1 MDALALAPLLPFD
14 PQMMGS
20 YLPLTLV
27 GLIAGILL
35 GSLVTGMVARRRA
48 QAALFLDQQQHQ
60 QQREQQHQREQ
71 RLAELE
77 NRLSETDAA
86 LNATRTDAARWQ
98 ERSHAA
104 LAQKQALEI
113 ERRESQ
119 LLWQT
124 RLADLQQRLSNS
136 QTELVSERQAREM
149 QQQHAD
155 EKLALLQQNKEQLL
169 QEFEHLSQKIFE
181 QKQQQFTQQS
191 QQGLTS
197 LLTPF
202 REQLDGLRKKVED
215 VHLSDT
221 RDRATLQ
228 AQIVELHKLNQQMST
243 EAHALTTALR
253 GEKKTQGNWGEMVL
267 ETVLERSGLRKGEEY
282 VREESHQDD
291 SGQRYRPDVIIR
303 LPEGKHIVVDSK
315 VSLNAYTDY
324 VNADSELEQA
334 AALKRHVE
342 SVRSH
347 VRSLSDKAYQHLNG
361 LNSPDFVFLFMPVEP
376 AFMLAFQ
383 HDESLFNTAFEQKI
397 VVVTPT
403 TLLATLRTVAS
414 LWAIER
420 RNKST
425 EKLADQAGKLYDKL
439 TVVVDKFEKVG
450 SQLTTLN
457 KGYDEAWNSLKSGRG
472 NLLSQAD
479 GFRKLG
485 VRVKKELAKN
495 LVDDA
500 NAEDE
505 LHESLGSREAPV
517 D

>member
-1 MDALALAPLLPFD
+1 MLA
-14 PQMMGS
+14 
-20 YLPLTLV
+20 
-27 GLIAGILL
+27 
-35 GSLVTGMVARRRA
+35 R
-48 QAALFLDQQQHQ
+48 
-60 QQREQQHQREQ
+60 
-71 RLAELE
+71 
-77 NRLSETDAA
+77 
-86 LNATRTDAARWQ
+86 
-98 ERSHAA
+98 A

-324 VNADSELEQA
+324 VNADSELE
-334 AALKRHVE
+334 
-342 SVRSH
+342 
-347 VRSLSDKAYQHLNG
+347 
-361 LNSPDFVFLFMPVEP
+361 FVFLFMPVEP

>member
-1 MDALALAPLLPFD
+1 MDR
-14 PQMMGS
+14 
-20 YLPLTLV
+20 LTL
-27 GLIAGILL
+27 
-35 GSLVTGMVARRRA
+35 
-48 QAALFLDQQQHQ
+48 AALFPFESQMVGSYVLLALSGLISGVLVTALIMRHRSRTAASLMQQQY
-60 QQREQQHQREQ
+60 EQ
-71 RLAELE
+71 RISLLETELK
-77 NRLSETDAA
+77 ETGVA
-86 LNATRTDAARWQ
+86 LHASRTEAARWQ
-98 ERSHAA
+98 ERGNAA
-104 LAQKQALEI
+104 VMQKQALES
-113 ERRESQ
+113 ERKAAQS
-119 LLWQT
+119 LWQN
-124 RLADLQQRLSNS
+124 RLADLQQRLSEC
-136 QTELVSERQAREM
+136 QTELASERQGRKM

-169 QEFEHLSQKIFE
+169 QEFEQLSQKIFE
-181 QKQQQFTQQS
+181 QKQQQFTRQS
-191 QQGLTS
+191 QEGLTS

-215 VHLSDT
+215 VHISDT
-221 RDRATLQ
+221 RDRASLQ
-228 AQIVELHKLNQQMST
+228 AQIVELHKLNQHMSA

-253 GEKKTQGNWGEMVL
+253 GETKTQGNWGEMVL
-267 ETVLERSGLRKGEEY
+267 ETVLERSGLRKGAEY

-324 VNADSELEQA
+324 INADSELEQA
-334 AALKRHVE
+334 AALKRHIE
-342 SVRSH
+342 SVRNH
-347 VRSLSDKAYQHLNG
+347 VRSLSDKAYQNLNG

-420 RNKST
+420 RNQST

-439 TVVVDKFEKVG
+439 VVVVEKFEKVG
-450 SQLTTLN
+450 SQLTTVN
-457 KGYDEAWNSLKSGRG
+457 KSYDEAWNSLKSGRG

-479 GFRKLG
+479 SFRKQG
-485 VRVKKELAKN
+485 VRVKKALAKN

-500 NAEDE
+500 NAEAE
-505 LHESLGSREAPV
+505 LHESLATPP
-517 D
+517 